1 MESFDG
7 KELILRPGFASN
19 TFLTKLRAFRKNE
32 IFTDIKIHLIRD
44 PDYDDLPEDYQ
55 ETTIFAHKVLLSSIS
70 PYFEAMFSHG
80 FSEANQN
87 QVTIKGKR
95 ANVLK
100 MVHKKVQSCPIY
112 CRRFP
117 QLCILRN
124 D

>member
-44 PDYDDLPEDYQ
+44 PDYDDFPEDYQ
-55 ETTIFAHKVLLSSIS
+55 ETTIFAHKLLLSSIS

-87 QVTIKGKR
+87 QVTIKGER
-95 ANVLK
+95 G
-100 MVHKKVQSCPIY
+100 
-112 CRRFP
+112 
-117 QLCILRN
+117 
-124 D
+124 